1 MKIIRTLDLHF
12 TLYTR
17 LLGLTASLLAG
28 GLSWG
33 SPAQPLVLQAPPV
46 PDGMKGVPSSHREAG
61 FLLAFGLN
69 KPREQCRGPFLLVNT
84 VIHIEIFF

>member
-1 MKIIRTLDLHF
+1 MVFITLHF

-46 PDGMKGVPSSHREAG
+46 PDGMKGVPSSHREAD
-61 FLLAFGLN
+61 FLLACGLN
-69 KPREQCRGPFLLVNT
+69 KPRVQCRGLFLLLNT
-84 VIHIEIFF
+84 VFYNEILF